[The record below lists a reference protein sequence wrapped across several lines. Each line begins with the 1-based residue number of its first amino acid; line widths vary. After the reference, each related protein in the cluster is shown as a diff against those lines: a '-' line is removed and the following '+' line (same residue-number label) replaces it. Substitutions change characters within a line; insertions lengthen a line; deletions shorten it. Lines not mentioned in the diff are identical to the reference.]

1 MTKIEIELTDEQI
14 DKVKQLESNGISV
27 GEAIDQ
33 LFEIRNEMTAQIDE
47 VEKSLSFIE
56 ELKNTATDADKK
68 IEMIEKRYEETGTS
82 PEMKIQEIKHKIS
95 WGRDFFKF

>member
-1 MTKIEIELTDEQI
+1 MGDVRMIKNAYLC
-14 DKVKQLESNGISV
+14 ISF
-27 GEAIDQ
+27 IF
-33 LFEIRNEMTAQIDE
+33 LINIMNAQIDE
-47 VEKSLSFIE
+47 VEKSLSFID
-56 ELKNTATDADKK
+56 ELKNTATDVDKK

>member
-14 DKVKQLESNGISV
+14 EKVKQLESNGVSV

-33 LFEIRNEMTAQIDE
+33 LFEIRNEMIAQMDE
-47 VEKSLSFIE
+47 VEKSINFID
-56 ELKNTATDADKK
+56 ELKHTAIDADKK

-95 WGRDFFKF
+95 LGRDFFKF